1 MRIYYQKAGVN
12 FASRSKL
19 RPILLYLYSYKKYRS
34 SRFKERN
41 WIRKTRIKS
50 PKKTI

>member
-12 FASRSKL
+12 FAWRSKL
-19 RPILLYLYSYKKYRS
+19 RPIFLYLSYKKYRS
-34 SRFKERN
+34 SRFKGRN
-41 WIRKTRIKS
+41 WIRKTRIRS